1 LCGKNWKFGNGVM
14 DQATNKGSGEML
26 DHVDKGIYDDLSH
39 LVEGVATDAGA
50 GHNWVTRLVY
60 A

>member
-1 LCGKNWKFGNGVM
+1 M

-26 DHVDKGIYDDLSH
+26 DHVHKGAYDDLSH
-39 LVEGVATDAGA
+39 LVEGA